1 MVGLLL
7 CAAPLN
13 AKEPAPPEL
22 VLKSADTH
30 HRKSNL
36 YYDHMVIDHDKV
48 ILDSVQRD
56 CHSNPKGVTRI

>member
-30 HRKSNL
+30 H
-36 YYDHMVIDHDKV
+36 MVIDHDKV